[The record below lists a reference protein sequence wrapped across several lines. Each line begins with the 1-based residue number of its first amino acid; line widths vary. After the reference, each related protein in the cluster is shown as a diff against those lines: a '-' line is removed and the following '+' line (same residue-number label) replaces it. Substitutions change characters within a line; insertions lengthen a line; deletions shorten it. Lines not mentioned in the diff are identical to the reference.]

1 MKASVREFKA
11 RLSMYLQKADNGED
25 VVITSRGRPVA
36 RLLAIATAASPEP
49 AASELERRLKRIPG
63 MLAAREGKPRGSA
76 RPIAIGRGQ
85 RTLAELVLEDRR

>member
-11 RLSMYLQKADNGED
+11 RLSMYLQKAGYGED

-36 RLLAIATAASPEP
+36 RLLALATAANPEP

-63 MLAAREGKPRGSA
+63 MLAGKDGKVRGSA
-76 RPIAIGRGQ
+76 RPIAIGKGQ
-85 RTLAELVLEDRR
+85 RTLAELVRQDRR

>member
-25 VVITSRGRPVA
+25 VIITSRGRPVA
-36 RLLAIATAASPEP
+36 RLLALATAASPEP

-63 MLAAREGKPRGSA
+63 MLAARDGKPRGSSH
-76 RPIAIGRGQ
+76 PIIIGRGQ
-85 RTLAELVLEDRR
+85 KTVAELVLQERG